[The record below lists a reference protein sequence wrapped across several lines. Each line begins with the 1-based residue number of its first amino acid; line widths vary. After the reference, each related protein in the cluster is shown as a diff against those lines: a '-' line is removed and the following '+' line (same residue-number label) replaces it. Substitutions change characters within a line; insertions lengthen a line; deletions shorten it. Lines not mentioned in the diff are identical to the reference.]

1 MSPPVSHLSRSSA
14 GAAPARAG
22 DDPET
27 HAASPRSLTRAIA
40 PGNPTRR
47 AAVITEGAEFVQGS
61 DPRSGASSP
70 ELPDLPLPEDL
81 PDGGL
86 KGLRNISM
94 SGGGSLYAS
103 IPHGG
108 SGPSDNSIFSNGPR
122 SEAYPEGGSDKGIDS
137 GKGFNRPSSPL
148 SGRSSN
154 EQITDVP
161 VPKSDSAPKL
171 EKRHPTSSPSQSPLF
186 KQEKTYGTA
195 GDGKDSLRKLFKLP
209 DDEKFVEEYLCA
221 LYKKILLQGRM
232 YVFTNYVCFYSNVF
246 GYTKVK
252 TIALKDVM
260 IVNRAYTAQ
269 GTFFVF
275 FLSLKILLVLRAS
288 CTTWFAF
295 QHIL

>member
-1 MSPPVSHLSRSSA
+1 
-14 GAAPARAG
+14 
-22 DDPET
+22 
-27 HAASPRSLTRAIA
+27 
-40 PGNPTRR
+40 
-47 AAVITEGAEFVQGS
+47 
-61 DPRSGASSP
+61 
-70 ELPDLPLPEDL
+70 
-81 PDGGL
+81 
-86 KGLRNISM
+86 M
-94 SGGGSLYAS
+94 SGGGSLYAP

-269 GTFFVF
+269 GTFFCF
-275 FLSLKILLVLRAS
+275 FSIPENPARTACVVHHLVRVSTHPVRDSSSSRYEERTQYIRPTVCAYKRLTSISKILSRI
-288 CTTWFAF
+288 
-295 QHIL
+295 QRD